1 MNKPITY
8 KVAAKMLGISLIT
21 LRRWIGAGRIQVRR
35 YSSNC
40 VRIDEVEIKR
50 FQDEALTFEPKVMTK
65 ARAAK
70 LTKGKPVSTFH
81 YEEVQ
86 P

>member
-1 MNKPITY
+1 MNKCITY
-8 KVAAKMLGISLIT
+8 ETAAKILGVSIIT
-21 LRRWIGAGRIQVRR
+21 IRRWVGAGRIQVRR
-35 YSSNC
+35 YSSTC

-50 FQDEALTFEPKVMTK
+50 FQHEALTFEPKIMPK

-70 LTKGKPVSTFH
+70 QKKGKSVSTFQ
-81 YEEVQ
+81 YEELQ